1 VSELGRGLQLL
12 QYYRCTDLVW
22 PFDFRQLRPD
32 RADSRLHDSLER
44 SEEAKPSQAK
54 LKPKLSR
61 GHLRSSLFVA
71 ASDNSVNRESKL
83 DYLL

>member
-1 VSELGRGLQLL
+1 MSELGRGLQLL

-54 LKPKLSR
+54 AKAIEGP
-61 GHLRSSLFVA
+61 SSVFAVC
-71 ASDNSVNRESKL
+71 RCEW
-83 DYLL
+83 